1 MYLSIL
7 AGCIPVIFEPSTGA
21 EFEKGSTTAWAWRQ
35 KPSALPDDLFL
46 DYSSFTVTVAVSG
59 GTEPGGAEPPKG
71 FLDELMSM
79 PTSNPERF
87 ASLRKNLDAV
97 APLMAYSKT
106 ECDGSACEDAF
117 FRFVRLLERNKGM
130 LDGIEAA
137 RTVSHHSTLGGPVA
151 EPDAAPATDS
161 RPLKVYLLPVPRT
174 LTDDVLECYRQ
185 RRGAYPWDESRPHGN
200 CEPNVPRRCEECAR
214 GNGCSSSLAVESAQH
229 ASDIWMHQ
237 GLLNHGSRTH
247 NDSEADVIFIP
258 FYGAP

>member
-1 MYLSIL
+1 MLQAGLRVVVDDAPRLTASAAERVL
-7 AGCIPVIFEPSTGA
+7 AEEDSERRRRAVEVL
-21 EFEKGSTTAWAWRQ
+21 K
-35 KPSALPDDLFL
+35 KALR
-46 DYSSFTVTVAVSG
+46 
-59 GTEPGGAEPPKG
+59 
-71 FLDELMSM
+71 
-79 PTSNPERF
+79 NR
-87 ASLRKNLDAV
+87 
-97 APLMAYSKT
+97 
-106 ECDGSACEDAF
+106 
-117 FRFVRLLERNKGM
+117 RNK
-130 LDGIEAA
+130 DKKKAA
-137 RTVSHHSTLGGPVA
+137 KRRAASA